1 YVGELTYEDL
11 GAIANFAFRSLR
23 SLDFEQMRVR
33 VEGPLAGEVL
43 AALTFEGVTQGAG
56 ADSNFITRR
65 IGRLPIRFNV
75 NIRAPFYQLL
85 TNLRSMY
92 DPAYVTDPR
101 DLGLL
106 DRKKD
111 EGTPSL
117 DMARPQP
124 PIQDPES
131 EDTP

>member
-1 YVGELTYEDL
+1 
-11 GAIANFAFRSLR
+11 
-23 SLDFEQMRVR
+23 M
-33 VEGPLAGEVL
+33 
-43 AALTFEGVTQGAG
+43 
-56 ADSNFITRR
+56 
-65 IGRLPIRFNV
+65 PIRFNV

-111 EGTPSL
+111 EGTPPL